1 VISPKFSLTVDD
13 RRVMLHF
20 DKLIPVL
27 QTNLRTTVTKLTDQL
42 LALVRA
48 AEPVRT
54 GLLRSRTASFV
65 DVKDEYVRG
74 RVRVLAT
81 GSAQR
86 LAAGFG
92 ALEYGAHREI
102 SVRQSIVARAY
113 LRRVN
118 IAERRFLRGPAAA
131 MRERITAELQAAVA
145 KSVQQVNN
153 SP

>member
-1 VISPKFSLTVDD
+1 MISPKFTLTVDD

-20 DKLIPVL
+20 DKLVPVL
-27 QTNLRTTVTKLTDQL
+27 QSNLRTTVAKLTDQL

-54 GLLRSRTASFV
+54 GLLRSRTAAFV
-65 DVKDEYVRG
+65 EVTDKFVRG
-74 RVRVLAT
+74 SVRVSNIT
-81 GSAQR
+81 PVQ
-86 LAAGFG
+86 AAGFG
-92 ALEYGAHREI
+92 ALEYGAHRMI
-102 SVRQSIVARAY
+102 SVRQSIVAKAY

-131 MRERITAELQAAVA
+131 MRERIVAELQAAVA